1 MIATLHITSF
11 YFLGGVSKCSIIAAV
26 LISCMT
32 EVALSQSTTGAENT
46 TNALTT
52 TDSIITTT
60 NISSFITTG
69 AENTTDAL
77 TTTGSLITTTNISS
91 FKPSMY
97 EIGVGQRHFIFT
109 LKYETL

>member
-60 NISSFITTG
+60 NISSF
-69 AENTTDAL
+69 
-77 TTTGSLITTTNISS
+77 
-91 FKPSMY
+91 KPSMY